1 MGLGIWSMHFV
12 GMLAFRLPVPIAYD
26 LPRMLLSVAVS
37 IGASLLALFVV
48 SRAEL
53 GPVALVGGGILM
65 GAAIAG
71 MHYIGMASMRMS
83 ADLSYRTPIVALSI
97 VIAIVA
103 SLAALWLAFSF
114 RAVVSVRGRRLKVLS
129 AAVMGVAIAGMHYT
143 GMAAAHFLPRPF
155 AAESARFVV
164 ATDRLGGIVAIGTVA
179 ILVLAIVGSV
189 IDRYVQSGVRYM
201 ADLKDYAR
209 DLAFE
214 VEESKRLS
222 AELEEM
228 NLELQQSL
236 EDAERARRQ
245 LAEEHAAYAALQDVV
260 QRQTAK
266 SRWLEGVAETA
277 TALAHEVNN
286 PLTALIMNV
295 ELLDEAGPAKG
306 SEAIQ
311 EILRAARRISAVVS
325 RLSNITEP
333 ESVPYVGST
342 RMIDLSPGDRPDR
355 SSPEY
360 WIRDLRHDK
369 SADDLSHSHSSDAAL
384 LHRMR
389 ALGHAEFDQ
398 LDGRGR
404 GDRGR
409 TGACRDTGPSL
420 RHVPEPGARLE
431 YRCMGW

>member
-1 MGLGIWSMHFV
+1 VRLIGSPLSTHFRLLQSAQHSHPLTGSFDPGFVILSVIIAALASYAALDLAGRIRSAGGTTRYGWLAGGATAMGLGIWSMHFV

-26 LPRMLLSVAVS
+26 LPRMLLSVAVA
-37 IGASLLALFVV
+37 IGASLLALIVV
-48 SRAEL
+48 SRAAL
-53 GPVALVGGGILM
+53 GPFALVGGGIFM

-83 ADLSYRTPIVALSI
+83 AGLSYRAPIVALSI

-114 RAVVSVRGRRLKVLS
+114 RAVVSPRGHRLKILS

-143 GMAAAHFLPRPF
+143 GMAAAQFLPRPF

-164 ATDRLGGIVAIGTVA
+164 ATDRLGGVVAIGTVV

-189 IDRYVQSGVRYM
+189 IDRYVQSRVQYT
-201 ADLKDYAR
+201 ANLKDYAR

-222 AELEEM
+222 AELEAM
-228 NLELQQSL
+228 NLELQRSL
-236 EDAERARRQ
+236 EDAQRSRRR

-260 QRQTAK
+260 QQQTAK
-266 SRWLEGVAETA
+266 ARWLEGVAETA

-295 ELLDEAGPAKG
+295 ELLEEVAPAKAAD
-306 SEAIQ
+306 SVQ
-311 EILRAARRISAVVS
+311 EILRAARRISAVIA
-325 RLSNITEP
+325 RLSNVTEA

-342 RMIDLSPGDRPDR
+342 RMIDLSQ
-355 SSPEY
+355 
-360 WIRDLRHDK
+360 HD
-369 SADDLSHSHSSDAAL
+369 
-384 LHRMR
+384 
-389 ALGHAEFDQ
+389 
-398 LDGRGR
+398 
-404 GDRGR
+404 
-409 TGACRDTGPSL
+409 TP
-420 RHVPEPGARLE
+420 
-431 YRCMGW
+431 